1 MPFIFN
7 FFLYLCRIVFIS
19 NGKAMIYVLLCVSFV
34 LIIVGAMMLTDGS
47 VAVAQKFKVPE
58 FIVGLTI
65 VAVGTSMP
73 ELTVSFMSAL
83 AGKGDMAI
91 GNVVG
96 SNIFNILFTLGVC
109 ALASPIIF
117 TKSNIRRDI
126 PICIVATIALLG
138 VTLLN
143 QDVSRL
149 EGIILLVGYIIMIV
163 LTIRADKKA
172 LKANPQSKEPQTESK
187 PMPLWRIPIWI
198 IGGLAGLIYGG
209 DLFVE
214 SASAIAREWGVSEA
228 TIAITL
234 VAGGTSMPELA
245 SSLVSI
251 FKGKTSLALGNVLGS
266 NIANILLILGTCATV
281 TPLTMGGVT
290 MTDVYVCVAATFVLM
305 LSALIIGRDKL
316 TRFEGLMF
324 IVCYAAYVYTL
335 I

>member
-1 MPFIFN
+1 MLI
-7 FFLYLCRIVFIS
+7 I
-19 NGKAMIYVLLCVSFV
+19 SFV

-73 ELTVSFMSAL
+73 EFTVSLMSAF

-91 GNVVG
+91 GNVIG
-96 SNIFNILFTLGVC
+96 SNIFNILLILGVC
-109 ALASPIIF
+109 ALASPVLF

-126 PICIVATIALLG
+126 PICIAATVALLG

-143 QDVSRL
+143 QDITRL
-149 EGIILLVGYIIMIV
+149 EGIILLVGYITMIV
-163 LTIRADKKA
+163 LTIRADKKVIN
-172 LKANPQSKEPQTESK
+172 ANPTGEEQSESK
-187 PMPLWRIPIWI
+187 PMSLWRIPIWI

-281 TPLTMGGVT
+281 TPLSMGGVT
-290 MTDVYVCVAATFVLM
+290 MSDVYVCVAATFVLM
-305 LSALIIGRDKL
+305 LSALVIGRDKL
-316 TRFEGLMF
+316 TRFEGLVF
-324 IVCYAAYVYTL
+324 IACYVAYVYTL

>member
-1 MPFIFN
+1 M
-7 FFLYLCRIVFIS
+7 
-19 NGKAMIYVLLCVSFV
+19 
-34 LIIVGAMMLTDGS
+34 LIIVGAMLLTDGS
-47 VAVAQKFKVPE
+47 VAVAKKFHVPE

-83 AGKGDMAI
+83 TGKGDMAI

-96 SNIFNILFTLGVC
+96 SNICNTLLILGVC
-109 ALASPIIF
+109 SVASPIIF

-126 PICIVATIALLG
+126 PICIAATMALLG

-143 QDVSRL
+143 QDITRL
-149 EGIILLVGYIIMIV
+149 EGILLLAGYVTMVI
-163 LTIRADKKA
+163 LTIRADRKA
-172 LKANPQSKEPQTESK
+172 LAAAPQQEVKSEESDK

-209 DLFVE
+209 EMFVE

-251 FKGKTSLALGNVLGS
+251 IKGKASLALGNVLGS
-266 NIANILLILGTCATV
+266 NITNILLILGTCSTV
-281 TPLTMGGVT
+281 TPLTMGGVS
-290 MTDVYVCVAATFVLM
+290 MTDIYVCVAATFILM
-305 LSALIIGRDKL
+305 LSALVIGRDKL
-316 TRFEGLMF
+316 TRIEGVLF
-324 IVCYAAYVYTL
+324 ILCYVAYVYTL

>member
-1 MPFIFN
+1 
-7 FFLYLCRIVFIS
+7 
-19 NGKAMIYVLLCVSFV
+19 MIYGLLVISFV

-73 ELTVSFMSAL
+73 EFTVSFMSAL

-96 SNIFNILFTLGVC
+96 SNIFNILLILGVC
-109 ALASPIIF
+109 ALASPIVF

-126 PICIVATIALLG
+126 PICIVATVALLG

-143 QDVSRL
+143 QDITRI
-149 EGIILLVGYIIMIV
+149 EGILLLCGYIAMII

-172 LKANPQSKEPQTESK
+172 LAATPQPEKNEEQGK
-187 PMPLWRIPIWI
+187 PMPIWRIPIWI

-266 NIANILLILGTCATV
+266 NIANILLILGTCSTV
-281 TPLTMGGVT
+281 TPLTMGGVA
-290 MTDVYVCVAATFVLM
+290 MTDIYMCVAATFILM
-305 LSALIIGRDKL
+305 LSALVIGRDKL
-316 TRFEGLMF
+316 TRIEGLLF
-324 IVCYAAYVYTL
+324 ILCYAAYVYTL

>member
-1 MPFIFN
+1 
-7 FFLYLCRIVFIS
+7 
-19 NGKAMIYVLLCVSFV
+19 MIYGLLFISFV
-34 LIIVGAMMLTDGS
+34 LIIVGAMLLTDGS
-47 VAVAQKFKVPE
+47 VAVAKKFHVPE

-96 SNIFNILFTLGVC
+96 SNICNTLLILGVC
-109 ALASPIIF
+109 SVASPIIF

-126 PICIVATIALLG
+126 PICIAATVALLG

-143 QDVSRL
+143 QDITRL
-149 EGIILLVGYIIMIV
+149 EGILLLAGYVTMVI
-163 LTIRADKKA
+163 LTIRADRKA
-172 LKANPQSKEPQTESK
+172 LAAAPQQEAKSEESDK

-209 DLFVE
+209 EMFVE

-251 FKGKTSLALGNVLGS
+251 IKGKASLALGNVLGS
-266 NIANILLILGTCATV
+266 NITNILLILGTCSTV
-281 TPLTMGGVT
+281 TPLTMGGVS
-290 MTDVYVCVAATFVLM
+290 MTDIYVCVAATFILM
-305 LSALIIGRDKL
+305 LSALVIGRDKL
-316 TRFEGLMF
+316 TRIEGVLF
-324 IVCYAAYVYTL
+324 ILCYVAYVYTL

>member
-1 MPFIFN
+1 
-7 FFLYLCRIVFIS
+7 
-19 NGKAMIYVLLCVSFV
+19 MIYGLLIISFV
-34 LIIVGAMMLTDGS
+34 LIIVGATLLTDGS
-47 VAVAQKFKVPE
+47 VAVAKRLHIPE

-73 ELTVSFMSAL
+73 ELTVSFVSAL

-91 GNVVG
+91 GNVIG
-96 SNIFNILFTLGVC
+96 SNIFNTLLVLGVC
-109 ALASPIIF
+109 AIASPIIF

-126 PICIVATIALLG
+126 PICIAATVALLG
-138 VTLLN
+138 ATLLN
-143 QDVSRL
+143 QDITRI
-149 EGIILLVGYIIMIV
+149 EGIVLLCGYIAMIV
-163 LTIRADKKA
+163 FTIRADKKA
-172 LKANPQSKEPQTESK
+172 IKASVANNEEHDKEQR

-209 DLFVE
+209 EMFVN

-251 FKGKTSLALGNVLGS
+251 IKGKASLALGNVLGS
-266 NIANILLILGTCATV
+266 NIANILLILGTCSTV
-281 TPLTMGGVT
+281 TPLTMGGVA
-290 MTDVYVCVAATFVLM
+290 MSDVYVCVGATFILM
-305 LSALIIGRDKL
+305 LSALVIGRDKL
-316 TRFEGLMF
+316 TRIEGALF
-324 IVCYAAYVYTL
+324 VACYIAYVYTL